1 MAVSEFLLF
10 GVFAAL
16 IVFVI
21 TLLMNYIKQPYVIG
35 YIIAGMIIGPFGFSM
50 LEKTPFV
57 DLTAEIGIILL
68 LFFIG
73 MEISISKIIS
83 SWKVAVFGT
92 ISQIILSVL
101 AVFFVGSFF
110 DWSFQRILLVG
121 FVISIS
127 STAVA
132 MKLLESWNELSTAVG
147 QNVLSILL
155 IQDLLIV
162 PMLILLNFMSGQGKT
177 GNFQLSIIGTIM
189 VVLTFIVAMFIRR
202 KKVMNVLVG
211 KLEKD
216 YDLQI
221 FAAIILCFGL
231 ASIALFFQLS
241 AALGA
246 FLAGILVAE
255 SRVTHWV
262 VKNLEPFR
270 ALFVAV
276 FFIYIGLIFDL
287 SFLFSNFLII
297 GLITLAVFV
306 TNNIINTVI
315 LMMLGNSRK
324 ESIYAGAL
332 LAQIGEFSFLLG
344 TAGYSIGF
352 IEESGY
358 KLIISVICMAL
369 LLSPLWILM
378 VRKLLR
384 INNEPKFIEM

>member
-147 QNVLSILL
+147 QN
-155 IQDLLIV
+155 LLIV

-369 LLSPLWILM
+369 RLSPLWILM